1 MCGSRI
7 RDWDIS
13 FGDTVADNAS
23 GGAFVLGADRR
34 GLDEVVPVEVE
45 MTMSIDGQE
54 ASTGNGA
61 ACLGDPVEAVVWLA
75 RTAREL
81 GNPLRDGQVILSGA
95 LGPMRPVVAGQRV
108 TATLSGLGSVSADF
122 V

>member
-1 MCGSRI
+1 
-7 RDWDIS
+7 
-13 FGDTVADNAS
+13 
-23 GGAFVLGADRR
+23 
-34 GLDEVVPVEVE
+34 